1 MARIDWL
8 TACELAFLDRQDR
21 LCVIGMT
28 THLPVPALPLEL
40 NQLMLVARLADLRS
54 VEEVGVHVE
63 VVTPA
68 GLFSSP
74 RDPGCLS
81 IEMAGPFVFVT
92 LRGLPLTEEGVYR
105 FEVGLTEQPPNI
117 VSIPVLMVG
126 SSAKSLMGVN

>member
-28 THLPVPALPLEL
+28 THLPVPCLPLEL
-40 NQLMLVARLADLRS
+40 NQLMLVARLTDLRS
-54 VEEVGVHVE
+54 VEEVGVRVE
-63 VVTPA
+63 VVTPG

-74 RDPGCLS
+74 RDPGCVS
-81 IEMAGPFVFVT
+81 IEMAGTFVFVT
-92 LRGLPLTEEGVYR
+92 LRGLPLTQEGVYR
-105 FEVGLTEQPPNI
+105 FEVGLTEQPPSV

-126 SSAKSLMGVN
+126 SAAALAGVN